1 MLCCTDRRT
10 RRRERR
16 QCSSEPR
23 RRWSRS
29 ARQLLDMARS
39 GLPLPRRGWRAPTSR
54 CVLFAARCCRRTRAA
69 YDRLC
74 CLLTRRCGLLAAVL
88 SLRCAQLVRET
99 KETETAV
106 EARREA
112 AVAARAQ
119 TAGRFAE
126 ERVEAARARR
136 DEAAAKLR
144 VRRLSRRTSSVCAF
158 RVVRSACTAL
168 CSVLLSP
175 LGLRNKPLL
184 LSCVAAAMV
193 AV

>member
-1 MLCCTDRRT
+1 M
-10 RRRERR
+10 
-16 QCSSEPR
+16 
-23 RRWSRS
+23 
-29 ARQLLDMARS
+29 
-39 GLPLPRRGWRAPTSR
+39 
-54 CVLFAARCCRRTRAA
+54 
-69 YDRLC
+69 
-74 CLLTRRCGLLAAVL
+74 
-88 SLRCAQLVRET
+88 
-99 KETETAV
+99 

-144 VRRLSRRTSSVCAF
+144 VRRLSSRTSSVCAF